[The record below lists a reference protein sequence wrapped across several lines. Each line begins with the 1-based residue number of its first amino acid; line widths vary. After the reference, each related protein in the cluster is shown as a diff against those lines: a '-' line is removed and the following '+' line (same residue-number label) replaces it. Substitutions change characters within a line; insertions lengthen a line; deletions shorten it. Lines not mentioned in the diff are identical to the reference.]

1 MRVCTGGIEHVIGW
15 NEGDIE
21 KYEGDHDKIVKE
33 WMKNEALYKII
44 IFKIYK

>member
-21 KYEGDHDKIVKE
+21 KYEGDHDKNRKRMDEKWSSI
-33 WMKNEALYKII
+33 
-44 IFKIYK
+44 